1 MIALV
6 GRPNS
11 GKTTLF
17 NWLTG
22 SRFRAVNYPG
32 ATVECYL
39 GKTHDRYGE
48 GMEVIDTPGTYSLF
62 PKSFD
67 EKVTY
72 QTLFENYKQY
82 NVQGAVVVMDAT
94 QWQRQWPLVEQMR
107 EAGIPSVVALTMTD
121 LLRKENQELDEK
133 KLSELMKVPVVPI
146 DGQLGGGVPELLEQ
160 VRKLERKTGFQP
172 PKEWSEDQY
181 KKAQAEVSVWS
192 SQVQKNKKAPEQL
205 TYFERTRKLDDVF
218 LHPVGGLVLFFAV
231 MFALFSSI
239 FWLADPFMGWVD
251 EGFAVLAAAILGWGG
266 EESLL
271 ADFASNGLVASVGAV
286 MVFVPQIFILF
297 FGISFLEDTGYLAR
311 AATLIDKPFSA
322 VGLSGRSFVPLLSG
336 NACAVPAMMAARNIR
351 SRSER
356 WIAMFIIPLMTCSA
370 RLPVYALLL
379 SFLFFGEAAWKPGL
393 ALAGLYFGALF
404 LSAIAAAILSRMIPS
419 DNETSFLMELPLY
432 RKPSFRVV
440 LKSAVTRTLSYIR
453 RAGPIIFV
461 LALLVWLGTTF
472 PRSEGMT
479 ETQQMQ
485 NSYIGQLG
493 QVVEPVFEPM
503 GSDWRIGV
511 GLISAFAAREVF
523 VSTLAIVFG
532 VTSETEEG
540 LTDSL
545 IGSMKNATWPDGSPL
560 FTFASVMAILVFF
573 MIALQCMSTFAIA
586 IREMRSWKFAWTQLA
601 VLNVVAWILAVIT
614 FQSLS

>member
-121 LLRKENQELDEK
+121 LLRKEDQELDEK

-146 DGQLGGGVPELLEQ
+146 DGQLGGGVSELLEQ

-181 KKAQAEVSVWS
+181 KKAQAEVSDWS
-192 SQVQKNKKAPEQL
+192 PQVQKNKKAPEQL
-205 TYFERTRKLDDVF
+205 KYFERTRKLDDVF

-251 EGFAVLAAAILGWGG
+251 EGFAGLAEAILGWGG
-266 EESLL
+266 DGSLP

-404 LSAIAAAILSRMIPS
+404 LGAIAAAVLSRLIPS

-440 LKSAVTRTLSYIR
+440 LKSAMTRTFSYIR

-472 PRSEGMT
+472 PRYEGMT

-503 GSDWRIGV
+503 GVDWRVGV

-586 IREMRSWKFAWTQLA
+586 IREMRSWKFAWTQLV
-601 VLNVVAWILAVIT
+601 VLNVVAWILAVVT
-614 FQSLS
+614 FQTLS

>member
-39 GKTHDRYGE
+39 GQTHGRYGE
-48 GMEVIDTPGTYSLF
+48 SLEVIDTPGTYSLF

-67 EKVTY
+67 EEVTY
-72 QTLFENYKQY
+72 QTLFKNYKEY
-82 NVQGAVVVMDAT
+82 DVQGAVVVMDAT
-94 QWQRQWPLVEQMR
+94 QWQRQWPLVEQIK
-107 EAGIPSVVALTMTD
+107 ESGIPAVVALTMTD
-121 LLRKENQELDEK
+121 LLRKENQNLDDK
-133 KLSELMKVPVVPI
+133 QLSELMQLPVVPI
-146 DGQLGGGVPELLEQ
+146 DGQLGGGVSELLQE
-160 VRKLERKTGFQP
+160 VRKLERKSGFHP
-172 PKEWSEDQY
+172 PEEWSEDKY
-181 KKAQAEVSVWS
+181 KKAQREASIWS
-192 SQVQKNKKAPEQL
+192 ARVQKNKKNPEDL
-205 TYFERTRKLDDVF
+205 TYFDRTRYWDDIL
-218 LHPVGGLVLFFAV
+218 LHPIAGLLLFFTV

-251 EGFAVLAAAILGWGG
+251 EGFSWLANSILEWGG
-266 EESLL
+266 EGSLW
-271 ADFASNGLVASVGAV
+271 ADFFSNGLVASLGAV

-311 AATLIDKPFSA
+311 AATLIDRPFSA

-336 NACAVPAMMAARNIR
+336 YACAVPAMMAARNIR
-351 SRSER
+351 SATER
-356 WIAMFIIPLMTCSA
+356 WIALFIIPLMTCSA

-379 SFLFFGEAAWKPGL
+379 SFLFFGDAAWKPGL
-393 ALAGLYFGALF
+393 ALAGLYFSALI
-404 LSAIAAAILSRMIPS
+404 LGAIAAAVLSRWLPS
-419 DNETSFLMELPLY
+419 DNEMSFLMELPLY
-432 RKPSFRVV
+432 RRPSLRVV
-440 LKSAVTRTLSYIR
+440 LRSAITRTLSYVR

-461 LALLVWLGTTF
+461 LAMLIWLGTTF
-472 PRSEGMT
+472 PRQLDMS
-479 ETQQMQ
+479 ETQQLQ
-485 NSYIGQLG
+485 NSYIGQVG
-493 QVVEPVFEPM
+493 QWVEPIFEPM
-503 GSDWRIGV
+503 GSDWRIGI

-540 LTDSL
+540 LTNSL
-545 IGSMKNATWPDGSPL
+545 ISSMKGALWPDGSPL

-586 IREMRSWKFAWTQLA
+586 VREMRSWRFALTQLI
-601 VLNVVAWILAVIT
+601 VLNLIAWSLAVVTYQI
-614 FQSLS
+614 LS

>member
-48 GMEVIDTPGTYSLF
+48 SLEVIDTPGTYSLF

-67 EKVTY
+67 EVVTY
-72 QTLFENYKQY
+72 QTLFENYKEFD
-82 NVQGAVVVMDAT
+82 VQGAVVVMDAT
-94 QWQRQWPLVEQMR
+94 QWQMQWPLVEQIK
-107 EAGIPSVVALTMTD
+107 ESGIPTVVALTMTD
-121 LLRKENQELDEK
+121 LLRKENQQLDEK
-133 KLSELMKVPVVPI
+133 KLSELMHLPVISI

-160 VRKLERKTGFQP
+160 VRKLERKSGFHP
-172 PKEWSEDQY
+172 PQEWSEDRY
-181 KKAQAEVSVWS
+181 KKAHAEVRGWGL
-192 SQVQKNKKAPEQL
+192 QVQKGKKNPEAL
-205 TYFERTRKLDDVF
+205 TYFERTRRWDNIF
-218 LHPVGGLVLFFAV
+218 LHPVAGLFLFFAV
-231 MFALFSSI
+231 MFTLFSSI

-251 EGFAVLAAAILGWGG
+251 EGFSWLAESILIWGG
-266 EESLL
+266 TDSLL
-271 ADFASNGLVASVGAV
+271 ADFVSNGVVASLGAV
-286 MVFVPQIFILF
+286 LVFVPQIFILF

-311 AATLIDKPFSA
+311 AATLIDRPFSA

-336 NACAVPAMMAARNIR
+336 YACAVPAMMAARNIR
-351 SRSER
+351 SKTER

-404 LSAIAAAILSRMIPS
+404 LGGMAAAVLNRLIPS

-432 RKPSFRVV
+432 RKPSLRVV
-440 LKSAVTRTLSYIR
+440 TKSALTRTLSYVR

-472 PRSEGMT
+472 PRSPELS
-479 ETQQMQ
+479 ESQQLQ
-485 NSYIGQLG
+485 NSYVG
-493 QVVEPVFEPM
+493 QVGQWIEPVFKPM
-503 GSDWRIGV
+503 GSDWRIGI

-540 LTDSL
+540 LTNSL
-545 IGSMKNATWPDGSPL
+545 IGSMKNASWPDGTPL
-560 FTFASVMAILVFF
+560 FTLASVIAILVFF

-586 IREMRSWKFAWTQLA
+586 VREMRSWRFAWVQLVVLNLVAWFFA
-601 VLNVVAWILAVIT
+601 VLS
-614 FQSLS
+614 FQALS